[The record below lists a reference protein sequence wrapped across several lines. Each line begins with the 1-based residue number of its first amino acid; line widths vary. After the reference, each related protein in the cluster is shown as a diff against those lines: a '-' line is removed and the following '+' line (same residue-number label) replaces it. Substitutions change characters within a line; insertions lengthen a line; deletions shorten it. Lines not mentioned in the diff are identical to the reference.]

1 MFSCAHIRI
10 NFFPLIFT
18 AYKRFW
24 RFFPAVHFSTCINS
38 DSSKIYRFSCLRR
51 ELTIERER
59 RYFPWHFGNVCLYG
73 LKAVLVD
80 LSVNTFEESS
90 MKCKIK
96 RHIFFA
102 EVKYQKLKY
111 IHHFVGNYL
120 VLSRYGFDI
129 SNCRYLYG
137 KSLGWCT
144 SIQRFNQFRLWF
156 IAVQLMKMLEQG
168 TTQHHGI

>member
-73 LKAVLVD
+73 LIAVLVD

-90 MKCKIK
+90 MECKIK
-96 RHIFFA
+96 RHIFLPKWNIRSLSTFITLS
-102 EVKYQKLKY
+102 V
-111 IHHFVGNYL
+111 IIWSYL
-120 VLSRYGFDI
+120 VTALISAIADICTENHWGDVLRYKDSI
-129 SNCRYLYG
+129 NSTYD
-137 KSLGWCT
+137 SLQC
-144 SIQRFNQFRLWF
+144 S
-156 IAVQLMKMLEQG
+156 
-168 TTQHHGI
+168 